1 MAPLVRVLVW
11 NENVHER
18 KNPIVAKIYPTGNHG
33 CIADALK
40 IDNTA
45 AGIAEAWSELATGR
59 VRPVG
64 GPDRRSRPATP
75 KMIREQAA
83 AKTLEIRTATLD
95 QAEHG
100 LGEKVLDET
109 DVLIW
114 WGHAAH
120 GKVKDAIVD
129 RVLKRIWEGMG
140 LIALHSSHYSKIFK
154 RLMGTSCSLTWRE
167 AGEKERVWV
176 CNPGHPIAR
185 GINRYF
191 EIENTEMYG
200 EPFAI
205 PAPDEIVFISWYEG
219 GDVFRSGYTWKRGN
233 GKIFYFAPGH
243 EIYPIYFNPSVQRV
257 LRNAVHWAAPDS
269 AKWIDSCPQIPIS
282 GACEP
287 LEQKGPRMHKEGE
300 EGFR

>member
-1 MAPLVRVLVW
+1 MSALLRVMVW

-18 KNPIVAKIYPTGNHG
+18 KNPVVAKIYPTGIHG

-40 IDNTA
+40 IDNTV
-45 AGIAEAWSELATGR
+45 AGVAEAESEL
-59 VRPVG
+59 
-64 GPDRRSRPATP
+64 
-75 KMIREQAA
+75 
-83 AKTLEIRTATLD
+83 EIHTATL
-95 QAEHG
+95 AEPEHG
-100 LGEKVLDET
+100 LSEKVLDET

-176 CNPGHPIAR
+176 CNPGHPIAH

-191 EIENTEMYG
+191 EIDNTEMYG

-219 GDVFRSGYTWKRGN
+219 GDVFRSGCTWKRGN
-233 GKIFYFAPGH
+233 GRIFYFAPGH

-269 AKWIDSCPQIPIS
+269 EKWIDRCPQIPIS
-282 GACEP
+282 EACEA

>member
-1 MAPLVRVLVW
+1 MALPLRVTIW

-18 KNPIVAKIYPTGNHG
+18 KNPIVAKIYPAGIHG

-40 IDNTA
+40 IDNVV
-45 AGIAEAWSELATGR
+45 AGIANAGSELATGR

-64 GPDRRSRPATP
+64 GPDGRLRSAS
-75 KMIREQAA
+75 KASGA
-83 AKTLEIRTATLD
+83 AKTLQVRTATLD
-95 QAEHG
+95 EPEHG
-100 LGEKVLDET
+100 LSEKLLEET

-120 GKVKDAIVD
+120 GRVKDPIVD
-129 RVLKRIWEGMG
+129 RVLKRVWEGMG
-140 LIALHSSHYSKIFK
+140 FVALHSSHYSKIFK

-167 AGEKERVWV
+167 AGEKERIWV
-176 CNPGHPIAR
+176 CSPAHPIAR

-205 PAPDEIVFISWYEG
+205 PPPDEIVFISWYEG
-219 GDVFRSGYTWKRGN
+219 GDVFRSGCTWKRGN

-243 EIYPIYFNPSVQRV
+243 EIYPIYFNPNVQRV
-257 LRNAVHWAAPDS
+257 LRNAVRWAAPDS
-269 AKWIDSCPQIPIS
+269 EKWIDSCPQIPIS
-282 GACEP
+282 EACEP